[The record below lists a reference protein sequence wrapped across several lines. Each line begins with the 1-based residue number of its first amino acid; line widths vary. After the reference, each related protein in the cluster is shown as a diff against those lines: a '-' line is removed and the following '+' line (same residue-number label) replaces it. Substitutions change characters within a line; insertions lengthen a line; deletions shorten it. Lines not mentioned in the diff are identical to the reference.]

1 LSKDLVEEAENRKI
15 SNFEL
20 SEKLEKKKKKKEKK

>member
-20 SEKLEKKKKKKEKK
+20 SEILEQKKKKKEKK